1 MPLARFDRL
10 EPERQLRLLATA
22 AQEFATHGFEGAS
35 LARITEGAGMSK
47 AALYYYFEDKADLY
61 AAAIREAW
69 RELSPTGRFDVDS
82 LDAASFW
89 PTLRDYFRDILE
101 RYRQEPWLVA
111 AWQLAHHA
119 PREASAAWALAGPF
133 DEAQAFLERL
143 LERGQALG
151 VVRDDLPRELLVAL
165 ITAADRA
172 ADHWII
178 DHWESLPPAQVER
191 LTLSVFE
198 ALRGLATPPAPGPP
212 ASQPGEPTPAPPSG
226 GER

>member
-1 MPLARFDRL
+1 MPLVRFERL
-10 EPERQLRLLATA
+10 EPERQRRLLAVA
-22 AQEFATHGFEGAS
+22 AQEFASHGFEGAS
-35 LARITEGAGMSK
+35 LSRITESAGMSK

-69 RELSPTGRFDVDS
+69 RELSPAGRFAIES

-89 PTLRDYFRDILE
+89 PTLRGYFRDVLE
-101 RYRQEPWLVA
+101 RYRREPWLVA
-111 AWQLAHHA
+111 AWQLAHHGA
-119 PREASAAWALAGPF
+119 RGASAAWALAGPF

-178 DHWESLPPAQVER
+178 GRWESLPEAELER
-191 LTLSVFE
+191 ITLSVFE
-198 ALRGLATPPAPGPP
+198 AIRGLAAPA
-212 ASQPGEPTPAPPSG
+212 AG
-226 GER
+226 GERVPREAEQAPPAGGER